1 MSRER
6 DLLKEIYKQLAE
18 CEKITSGILIDYS
31 IDLIFYEI
39 ENFLA
44 QPEQEPLSE
53 DEIDKAYQD
62 SCGNYYDLAFKD
74 GVRFAEQ
81 HYGIIGVENEEV

>member
-6 DLLKEIYKQLAE
+6 DLLERWVMQN
-18 CEKITSGILIDYS
+18 
-31 IDLIFYEI
+31 
-39 ENFLA
+39 NFEEYCALRGETMASLA
-44 QPEQEPLSE
+44 QPEQNPLSE

-62 SCGNYYDLAFKD
+62 SCRNYYDLAFKD

-81 HYGIIGVENEEV
+81 HYGITGVENEEI